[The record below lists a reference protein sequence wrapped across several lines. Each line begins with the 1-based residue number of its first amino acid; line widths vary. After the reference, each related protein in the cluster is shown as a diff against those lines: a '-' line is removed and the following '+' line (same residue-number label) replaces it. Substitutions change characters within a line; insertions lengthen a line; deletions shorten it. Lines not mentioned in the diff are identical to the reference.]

1 MPNRMNKLSLIA
13 VALPLLAQTPKS
25 AAPIDLTGT
34 WVSIVTEDWRYRFLT
49 APKGDFYSLPINA
62 DAKKASLA
70 YTPTQTD
77 ACKNYHAPT
86 VLRVPTRVRFSWDSD
101 ATLKLET
108 DAGKQTRLLNFASA
122 AATAAYTASGTTML
136 QASTA
141 ARTMQGASRAQWQTP
156 QATRTYWQKVPAQD
170 PNTPGFPGI
179 NMQGPPLPPDPRNLG
194 GSLKV
199 TTTNILPGFLRNNG
213 VPFSENAIL
222 TEYFDLHKEASGDQ
236 WIVVTS
242 IVEDPVY
249 LDAPWV
255 TSQHFRKEPN
265 AAKWDPRACELILP
279 TN

>member
-1 MPNRMNKLSLIA
+1 M
-13 VALPLLAQTPKS
+13 
-25 AAPIDLTGT
+25 
-34 WVSIVTEDWRYRFLT
+34 
-49 APKGDFYSLPINA
+49 
-62 DAKKASLA
+62 
-70 YTPTQTD
+70 
-77 ACKNYHAPT
+77 
-86 VLRVPTRVRFSWDSD
+86 
-101 ATLKLET
+101 
-108 DAGKQTRLLNFASA
+108 
-122 AATAAYTASGTTML
+122 
-136 QASTA
+136 
-141 ARTMQGASRAQWQTP
+141 
-156 QATRTYWQKVPAQD
+156 
-170 PNTPGFPGI
+170 
-179 NMQGPPLPPDPRNLG
+179 
-194 GSLKV
+194 